1 NRDLQED
8 KESLFDTIDTLTL
21 TLPALS
27 GAVAT
32 AVFQEKRMTEV
43 MDTQLL
49 ATDLADYLVRRGVPF
64 RTTHEVVG
72 RLVRTAEQRGV
83 PLSELGLD
91 DFSAANSAFSTD
103 VFEVF
108 NWVASVDARSAAGGT
123 ALTAVDAQL
132 AEARARIDGP

>member
-1 NRDLQED
+1 
-8 KESLFDTIDTLTL
+8 
-21 TLPALS
+21 
-27 GAVAT
+27 
-32 AVFQEKRMTEV
+32 MTEV

-83 PLSELGLD
+83 PLSALGLD
-91 DFSAANSAFSTD
+91 DFSAANSAFGTD